1 MKRAAV
7 YFGAALLA
15 TVFLAGCE
23 KSGEDKLSKIDA
35 KKYVTLGEYKGL
47 EVTINDTTVSDGE
60 VDEAVNSA
68 LSAKATKEPVTDR
81 AVQDTDTVNID
92 YVGKKDGVAFDG
104 GTASGYD
111 LTIGSHTFIDG
122 FEDGLIGAK
131 TGEKRTLNLTFPEN
145 YSSEELAGKDVTF
158 DVTVN
163 YISANVVP
171 ELNDAVAKELD
182 STVSS
187 AEEYV
192 QKKRES
198 LEKSKSDAA
207 KSAAFKDLLTQVQ
220 QASTIVSGDE
230 IPKWLVEKNTETEK
244 KGFEASLAMY
254 GLDME
259 TYLKQYG
266 MSEDEFDAQVKEY
279 AATEAQQQLLVEAL
293 AQAENIKLD
302 ADYVK
307 TKLKE
312 DADKYGYENV
322 DDFEKLL
329 SSQGAADSYRISL
342 LSELVE
348 DMLLKNA
355 KVTNPEMV
363 NWK

>member
-47 EVTINDTTVSDGE
+47 EVTINDTTVSEGE

-68 LSAKATKEPVTDR
+68 LSAKATTEPVTNR
-81 AVQDTDTVNID
+81 AVENTDTVNID

-104 GTASGYD
+104 GTASGYN
-111 LTIGSHTFIDG
+111 LTIGSHSFIDG

-131 TGEKRTLNLTFPEN
+131 IGEKRTLNLTFPEN
-145 YSSEELAGKDVTF
+145 YSSAELAGKDVTF
-158 DVTVN
+158 DVTIN
-163 YISANVVP
+163 SISANVVP
-171 ELNDAVAKELD
+171 ELTDTVAKELD
-182 STVSS
+182 STVST
-187 AEEYV
+187 ADEYI
-192 QKKRES
+192 QKKREN

-207 KSAAFKDLLTQVQ
+207 KSAAFADLLGQVQ
-220 QASTIVSGDE
+220 QTSTIVSGDE
-230 IPKWLVEKNTETEK
+230 IPKWLVEKNVETEK
-244 KGFEASLAMY
+244 KGFEASLTMY

-266 MSEDEFDAQVKEY
+266 MTEEEFNSQVEEY
-279 AATEAQQQLLVEAL
+279 AAIEAQQQLLVEAL

-312 DADKYGYENV
+312 DADKYGYKSDE
-322 DDFEKLL
+322 FEKMLA
-329 SSQGAADSYRISL
+329 SQGAADTYRITL

-355 KVTNPEMV
+355 KVTNPEMM
-363 NWK
+363 NW